1 MGLQVRYQEGEEIMG
16 ARYQSLKKKAQTFK
30 SEKVYASK
38 GSVWSVKADPEK
50 VRAKYASIEKKPKG
64 EAKKEL
70 NAMLEGKGLSTYGQG
85 TVKGKINALVRAESE
100 TWKARNSKGQVTS
113 WMTRSAAQKAASNGK
128 SSETSTE
135 RTKPDTKEFQKAAGS
150 KATVGLDIVKPR
162 TRAQKAT
169 EIPVVTK
176 TTPVTSDDKI
186 PRAEVTAVE
195 KLPQFKVDKGT
206 GKLTPAESE
215 TTQERSRD
223 VTRGHR
229 GQREK
234 KGKNGWWARRV
245 PYSRARRRMKVKK
258 REKKLE
264 RAERDE
270 ALSEREE
277 NIQISKTRRR
287 AELAEAKAR
296 KRQATQFSRGYI

>member
-1 MGLQVRYQEGEEIMG
+1 MG

-30 SEKVYASK
+30 SENIYASK
-38 GSVWSVKADPEK
+38 GSVWSVKTDPEK

-64 EAKKEL
+64 KAKKEL
-70 NAMLEGKGLSTYGQG
+70 NVMLEAKGLSKYGQS

-113 WMTRSAAQKAASNGK
+113 WMTRSAAEKAASNGK

-135 RTKPDTKEFQKAAGS
+135 RTKPADTKEFQKAAGS
-150 KATVGLDIVKPR
+150 RATVGLDIVKPT
-162 TRAQKAT
+162 TRGQKAAST
-169 EIPVVTK
+169 AMSAKTTQIVTK

-215 TTQERSRD
+215 TTQERRRD
-223 VTRGHR
+223 VTRGSRR

-234 KGKNGWWARRV
+234 KEKSGWWARRV
-245 PYSRARRRMKVKK
+245 PFSEARRKMKLDKRRKNLKK
-258 REKKLE
+258 
-264 RAERDE
+264 AEE
-270 ALSEREE
+270 EEEVASREE
-277 NIQISKTRRR
+277 NLKITKTQRR
-287 AELAEAKAR
+287 ARLSEAKAR
-296 KRQATQFSRGYI
+296 KSEADKFGRGYI